1 MGSGK
6 RRMGFTLVEILIV
19 VIILGILGAIVL
31 PQFSEASDDA
41 KESALIQ
48 SLQTMRAQVE
58 LYKFHHNGDY
68 PATQGGTSQ
77 DFKDQMCKASD
88 QFHKVGEI
96 GDATCPLGPY
106 FVKFVPVNPYNGGRA
121 VKVVDDVPAAGVD
134 EEMSDTVDGEDE
146 LVGWFFNPA
155 TGRLKANASG
165 SAADGTK
172 LEDL

>member
-1 MGSGK
+1 MGMRK
-6 RRMGFTLVEILIV
+6 RHMGFTLGEILIV

-48 SLQTMRAQVE
+48 SLQTTRAQVE
-58 LYKFHHNGDY
+58 LYKFHHNGEY
-68 PATQGGTSQ
+68 PATKGGSSQ
-77 DFKDQMCKASD
+77 DFADQMCKASD

-106 FVKFVPVNPYNGGRA
+106 FVKFIPVNPYNGGRA
-121 VKVVDDVPAAGVD
+121 VKIVDDVPSAAVD
-134 EEMSDTVDGEDE
+134 EEATETVDGKDE
-146 LVGWFFNPA
+146 KVGWFFNPA

-165 SAADGTK
+165 NAADGTK
-172 LEDL
+172 LEGL